1 MIDTHP
7 AGLPDSGRGNPRTK
21 NYRTGGGNPGH
32 PPNREARVGGVQHGR
47 RHGPRVLGQ
56 GVVGTN
62 NDRQP
67 QSGLFIGC

>member
-47 RHGPRVLGQ
+47 PVFVLQVQGQ
-56 GVVGTN
+56 QEQLVLLLV
-62 NDRQP
+62 P
-67 QSGLFIGC
+67 